1 MKNKDFV
8 AMILSHGRPND
19 VYTYKTLRNYGY
31 TGDIIIVV
39 DNEDKTIDEY
49 KKNFDNVVVFNKQ
62 KIANE
67 TDQGDNLNDLRT
79 TTHARN
85 AMFKIAKY
93 YGYKYFIQLDDDYT
107 MFRYR
112 YVCDNYITTL
122 TKKYDC
128 DTLSKNLDKYFLI
141 LLNFYKSINAKSIAI
156 AQGGDFIGG
165 EGCGMISSYERLS
178 RKCMNSF
185 ICSIDR
191 PFKFISRLNEDVNT
205 YLTLGARG
213 DLFLT
218 LPYIGLEQKQTQ
230 ATSGGMTDTYLD
242 NGTYQKSFF
251 SIMYNPSFCKIS
263 LMGCTNKRLHHSIDW
278 DKAVPKIIS
287 EDYKKQKIKQTL

>member
-1 MKNKDFV
+1 MKNTDFV
-8 AMILSHGRPND
+8 AMILSHGRPNE
-19 VYTYKTLRNYGY
+19 VYTYKTLKKHNY

-39 DNEDKTIDEY
+39 DNEDKTIDDY
-49 KKNFDNVVVFNKQ
+49 KKNFENVVVFDKQ
-62 KIANE
+62 KIAKE

-107 MFRYR
+107 DFRYR
-112 YVCDNYITTL
+112 YLMNTYITDL
-122 TKKYDC
+122 TKKYEC
-128 DTLSKNLDKYFLI
+128 SGRYENLDRLFDS
-141 LLNFYKSINAKSIAI
+141 LLDFYKNTNAKSIAI

-165 EGCGMISSYERLS
+165 EGCGMISNYERLS

-185 ICSIDR
+185 ICSVDR

-205 YLTLGARG
+205 YLSLGARG

-218 LPYIGLEQKQTQ
+218 IPYYCLEQKQTQ
-230 ATSGGMTDTYLD
+230 ATSGGMTETYLD

-251 SIMYNPSFCKIS
+251 SVMYCPSFVKVA
-263 LMGCTNKRLHHSIDW
+263 LMGVSNKRLHHSVDW
-278 DKAVPKIIS
+278 RKAVPKII
-287 EDYKKQKIKQTL
+287 EEKYKK

>member
-1 MKNKDFV
+1 MTNKDFV
-8 AMILSHGRPND
+8 AMILSHGRPNK
-19 VYTYKTLRNYGY
+19 VYTYKTLKDYGY
-31 TGDIIIVV
+31 TGDVMIII
-39 DNEDKTIDEY
+39 DNEDKTVDEY
-49 KKNFDNVVVFNKQ
+49 KKNFENVVVFNKQ

-107 MFRYR
+107 SFRWR
-112 YVCDNYITTL
+112 FINKYIT
-122 TKKYDC
+122 KGYV
-128 DTLSKNLDKYFLI
+128 KNLDNLFNY
-141 LLNFYKSINAKSIAI
+141 LLNFYKNTNVKSIAL

-165 EGCGMISSYERLS
+165 EGCGMISSYERMS

-185 ICSIDR
+185 ICSVDR
-191 PFKFISRLNEDVNT
+191 PFQFISRLNEDVNT
-205 YLTLGARG
+205 YLSLGARG

-218 LPYIGLEQKQTQ
+218 LPYVGLEQKQTQ
-230 ATSGGMTDTYLD
+230 ATSGGMTETYLD

-251 SIMYNPSFCKIS
+251 SVMYCPSFVKIS
-263 LMGCTNKRLHHSIDW
+263 LMGFKNQRLHHNVNW
-278 DKAVPKIIS
+278 NTAVPKIIS
-287 EDYKKQKIKQTL
+287 EKHKKQ

>member
-1 MKNKDFV
+1 MNNKDFV
-8 AMILSHGRPND
+8 AMILSHGRPNN
-19 VYTYKTLRNYGY
+19 VYTYKTLRKHGY

-39 DNEDKTIDEY
+39 DNEDKTIEEY
-49 KKNFDNVVVFNKQ
+49 KKNFEKVVVFNKE
-62 KIANE
+62 KIAKE

-93 YGYKYFIQLDDDYT
+93 YNYKYFIQLDDDYT
-107 MFRYR
+107 DFRYR
-112 YVCDNYITTL
+112 YLMDKYITTL
-122 TKKYDC
+122 TKEYNCSGK
-128 DTLSKNLDKYFLI
+128 LKNLDKAFNT
-141 LLNFYKSINAKSIAI
+141 LLEFYKKINAKSIAI
-156 AQGGDFIGG
+156 SQGGDFIGG
-165 EGCGMISSYERLS
+165 EGCGMISNYERLS

-185 ICSIDR
+185 ICSVDR

-205 YLTLGARG
+205 YLSLGARG

-218 LPYIGLEQKQTQ
+218 LPYIGLEQKSTQ

-251 SIMYNPSFCKIS
+251 SVMYCPSFVKIS
-263 LMGCTNKRLHHSIDW
+263 LMGVSNKRLHHTVDW
-278 DKAVPKIIS
+278 NKAVPKIIS
-287 EDYKKQKIKQTL
+287 EEYKK

>member
-8 AMILSHGRPND
+8 AMILSHGRPNN

-107 MFRYR
+107 NFRYR
-112 YVCDNYITTL
+112 FFQNKYIT
-122 TKKYDC
+122 KG
-128 DTLSKNLDKYFLI
+128 SAKNLDKYFLI
-141 LLNFYKSINAKSIAI
+141 LLNFYKSINAKSIAM

-165 EGCGMISSYERLS
+165 ESCGMISSYERLS

-185 ICSIDR
+185 ICSVDR
-191 PFKFISRLNEDVNT
+191 PFKFVSRLNEDVNT

-218 LPYIGLEQKQTQ
+218 LPYIGLEQKSTQ

-251 SIMYNPSFCKIS
+251 SVMYSPSFCKIS
-263 LMGCTNKRLHHSIDW
+263 LMGVSNKRLHHSIDW
-278 DKAVPKIIS
+278 NSAVPKIIS
-287 EDYKKQKIKQTL
+287 EDYKK

>member
-8 AMILSHGRPND
+8 AMILSNGRPNN

-128 DTLSKNLDKYFLI
+128 DTLSKNLDEKFDI
-141 LLNFYKSINAKSIAI
+141 LLDFYKSINAKSIAM

-165 EGCGMISSYERLS
+165 EGCGMISGYERLS

-185 ICSIDR
+185 ICSVDR
-191 PFKFISRLNEDVNT
+191 PFKFVSRLNEDVNT

-218 LPYIGLEQKQTQ
+218 LPYIGLEQKLTQT
-230 ATSGGMTDTYLD
+230 TSGGMTDTYLD

-251 SIMYNPSFCKIS
+251 TVMYCPSFCKIS
-263 LMGCTNKRLHHSIDW
+263 LMGVSKKRLHHNIDW
-278 DKAVPKIIS
+278 NSAVPKIIS
-287 EDYKKQKIKQTL
+287 EDYKK

>member
-1 MKNKDFV
+1 MRNKDFV

-19 VYTYKTLRNYGY
+19 VYTYKTLKKCNY
-31 TGDIIIVV
+31 TGDIIIVI
-39 DNEDKTIDEY
+39 DNEDKTVDQY
-49 KKNFDNVVVFNKQ
+49 KKNFKNVVVFNKQ

-107 MFRYR
+107 DFRWR
-112 YVCDNYITTL
+112 FIMNKYITDL
-122 TKKYDC
+122 TKEYKC
-128 DTLSKNLDKYFLI
+128 DGRFENLDFLFD
-141 LLNFYKSINAKSIAI
+141 LLIDFYKTINAKSIAI

-165 EGCGMISSYERLS
+165 EGCGMISSYERMS

-185 ICSIDR
+185 ICSVDR
-191 PFKFISRLNEDVNT
+191 PFQFISRLNEDVNT
-205 YLTLGARG
+205 YLSLGARG

-218 LPYIGLEQKQTQ
+218 LPYVGLEQKQTQ
-230 ATSGGMTDTYLD
+230 ATSGGMTETYLD

-251 SIMYNPSFCKIS
+251 SVMYCPSFVKIS
-263 LMGCTNKRLHHSIDW
+263 LMGFKNQRLHHNVNW
-278 DKAVPKIIS
+278 NTAVPKIIS
-287 EDYKKQKIKQTL
+287 EKHKKQ

>member
-8 AMILSHGRPND
+8 AMILSHGRPNN

-107 MFRYR
+107 DFRYR
-112 YVCDNYITTL
+112 YVMDLYISDL
-122 TKKYDC
+122 TKKYNC
-128 DTLSKNLDKYFLI
+128 KGCCKSLDYVFDI
-141 LLNFYKSINAKSIAI
+141 LLNFYKSINAKSIAM

-165 EGCGMISSYERLS
+165 KGCGMISGYERLS

-185 ICSIDR
+185 ICSVDR
-191 PFKFISRLNEDVNT
+191 PFKFVSRLNEDVNT

-218 LPYIGLEQKQTQ
+218 LPYIGLEQKTTQT
-230 ATSGGMTDTYLD
+230 TSGGMTDTYLD

-251 SIMYNPSFCKIS
+251 TVMYCPSFCKIS
-263 LMGCTNKRLHHSIDW
+263 LMGVSKKRLHHNIDW
-278 DKAVPKIIS
+278 NSAVPKIIS
-287 EDYKKQKIKQTL
+287 EDYKK

>member
-19 VYTYKTLRNYGY
+19 VYTYKTLRKHNY
-31 TGDIIIVV
+31 TGDILIVV

-67 TDQGDNLNDLRT
+67 IDQGDNLNDLRT

-107 MFRYR
+107 DFRYR
-112 YVCDNYITTL
+112 YIMDLYITDL
-122 TKKYDC
+122 TKKYNC
-128 DTLSKNLDKYFLI
+128 TCSCQTLDDVFDI

-156 AQGGDFIGG
+156 SQGGDYIGG

-185 ICSIDR
+185 ICSVDR

-263 LMGCTNKRLHHSIDW
+263 LMGFTNKRLHHRIDW

-287 EDYKKQKIKQTL
+287 EDYKKRKIKQTL

>member
-1 MKNKDFV
+1 MIKKEFV
-8 AMILSHGRPND
+8 AMILSHGRPNN
-19 VYTYKTLRNYGY
+19 VYTYKTLRKHGY
-31 TGDIIIVV
+31 TGDIMIVL

-49 KKNFDNVVVFNKQ
+49 KKNFDNVVVFNKR
-62 KIANE
+62 KIAAE

-79 TTHARN
+79 TTHVRN

-107 MFRYR
+107 NFRYR
-112 YVCDNYITTL
+112 FFQNKYIT
-122 TKKYDC
+122 KG
-128 DTLSKNLDKYFLI
+128 SAKNLDKYFLI
-141 LLNFYKSINAKSIAI
+141 LLNFYKSINAKSIAM

-165 EGCGMISSYERLS
+165 ESCGMISNYERLS

-185 ICSIDR
+185 ICSVDR

-205 YLTLGARG
+205 YLSLGARG

-218 LPYIGLEQKQTQ
+218 LPYIGLEQKSTQ

-251 SIMYNPSFCKIS
+251 SVMYCPSFVKIS
-263 LMGCTNKRLHHSIDW
+263 LMGVSNKRLHHTVDW
-278 DKAVPKIIS
+278 NKAVPKIIS
-287 EDYKKQKIKQTL
+287 EEYKK